1 MLYSLQSGYF
11 FPAQQLAKANGEA
24 ESENHVTIQVLG
36 ACRSVAYT
44 PYGGGDGLESALDA
58 RDLTGEG
65 MTDPTQRSYEAA
77 LYPVEES
84 YLLQQQLAQAE
95 TDSDY
100 RTGESVYRQWVYD
113 HYLTVPQDTYDALT
127 AQFTPGQGWNT
138 TQAKT
143 EISRFLAANL
153 TLREGTVTPATGDV
167 AAWLLTG
174 ARQGYSVH
182 YATLTTLLLRC
193 CGIPAR
199 YVEGYVVTRQQA
211 EALSDGAQLTLTQ
224 RAAHAWAEYYL
235 DGVGWIP
242 FDTVPGYEE
251 NIVYQLP
258 EDGDPAEN
266 ENGTTYTGQDQ
277 TPQQNQT
284 DISQEPQDDH
294 SQRIFVQS
302 VLLALAA
309 LVLVCLAAMVLRT
322 VLLRR
327 RLKQQRRRFEDPDG
341 RAACQAMLS
350 ALHRQLTAL
359 EPRDWSSASPQRQEA
374 LTALLGDET
383 ARQLTA
389 LEQEVWFSDH
399 PIEEPQRQQAQKL
412 LEGTERLWRERVP
425 AARRWK
431 QRFLT
436 CQVI

>member
-1 MLYSLQSGYF
+1 MPDEALQAAFEIKAACDDISRKLLRWHWEEKPGAHSVDALMKHLAQRQKESPDYYERLPELNGRTGWQQLAARRLTEEAPMLYSLQSGYF

-100 RTGESVYRQWVYD
+100 RTGESVYRQWAYD

-224 RAAHAWAEYYL
+224 RAAHAWACL
-235 DGVGWIP
+235 
-242 FDTVPGYEE
+242 
-251 NIVYQLP
+251 L
-258 EDGDPAEN
+258 
-266 ENGTTYTGQDQ
+266 YTS
-277 TPQQNQT
+277 P
-284 DISQEPQDDH
+284 S
-294 SQRIFVQS
+294 
-302 VLLALAA
+302 
-309 LVLVCLAAMVLRT
+309 
-322 VLLRR
+322 
-327 RLKQQRRRFEDPDG
+327 
-341 RAACQAMLS
+341 
-350 ALHRQLTAL
+350 
-359 EPRDWSSASPQRQEA
+359 PRDR
-374 LTALLGDET
+374 G
-383 ARQLTA
+383 
-389 LEQEVWFSDH
+389 
-399 PIEEPQRQQAQKL
+399 
-412 LEGTERLWRERVP
+412 
-425 AARRWK
+425 
-431 QRFLT
+431 
-436 CQVI
+436 

>member
-1 MLYSLQSGYF
+1 M
-11 FPAQQLAKANGEA
+11 
-24 ESENHVTIQVLG
+24 TIQVLG

-95 TDSDY
+95 ADSDY

-193 CGIPAR
+193 CGIPA
-199 YVEGYVVTRQQA
+199 GMW
-211 EALSDGAQLTLTQ
+211 
-224 RAAHAWAEYYL
+224 RAMW
-235 DGVGWIP
+235 
-242 FDTVPGYEE
+242 
-251 NIVYQLP
+251 
-258 EDGDPAEN
+258 
-266 ENGTTYTGQDQ
+266 
-277 TPQQNQT
+277 
-284 DISQEPQDDH
+284 
-294 SQRIFVQS
+294 
-302 VLLALAA
+302 
-309 LVLVCLAAMVLRT
+309 
-322 VLLRR
+322 
-327 RLKQQRRRFEDPDG
+327 
-341 RAACQAMLS
+341 
-350 ALHRQLTAL
+350 
-359 EPRDWSSASPQRQEA
+359 
-374 LTALLGDET
+374 
-383 ARQLTA
+383 
-389 LEQEVWFSDH
+389 
-399 PIEEPQRQQAQKL
+399 
-412 LEGTERLWRERVP
+412 
-425 AARRWK
+425 
-431 QRFLT
+431 
-436 CQVI
+436 

>member
-1 MLYSLQSGYF
+1 
-11 FPAQQLAKANGEA
+11 
-24 ESENHVTIQVLG
+24 
-36 ACRSVAYT
+36 
-44 PYGGGDGLESALDA
+44 
-58 RDLTGEG
+58 

-251 NIVYQLP
+251 NISYQLP

-359 EPRDWSSASPQRQEA
+359 QPGAWSEASPQRQEA

>member
-1 MLYSLQSGYF
+1 
-11 FPAQQLAKANGEA
+11 
-24 ESENHVTIQVLG
+24 
-36 ACRSVAYT
+36 
-44 PYGGGDGLESALDA
+44 
-58 RDLTGEG
+58 
-65 MTDPTQRSYEAA
+65 
-77 LYPVEES
+77 
-84 YLLQQQLAQAE
+84 
-95 TDSDY
+95 
-100 RTGESVYRQWVYD
+100 
-113 HYLTVPQDTYDALT
+113 
-127 AQFTPGQGWNT
+127 
-138 TQAKT
+138 
-143 EISRFLAANL
+143 
-153 TLREGTVTPATGDV
+153 
-167 AAWLLTG
+167 
-174 ARQGYSVH
+174 
-182 YATLTTLLLRC
+182 
-193 CGIPAR
+193 
-199 YVEGYVVTRQQA
+199 VVTRQQA

-294 SQRIFVQS
+294 SQRIFIQS

-359 EPRDWSSASPQRQEA
+359 QPGAWSEASPQRQAA

>member
-1 MLYSLQSGYF
+1 
-11 FPAQQLAKANGEA
+11 
-24 ESENHVTIQVLG
+24 
-36 ACRSVAYT
+36 
-44 PYGGGDGLESALDA
+44 
-58 RDLTGEG
+58 

-113 HYLTVPQDTYDALT
+113 HYLTVPQDTYDALM

-138 TQAKT
+138 TQAKS

-251 NIVYQLP
+251 NIDYQLP

-294 SQRIFVQS
+294 SQRIFIQS

-327 RLKQQRRRFEDPDG
+327 RLKRQRRRFEDPDG
-341 RAACQAMLS
+341 RTACQAMLS

-359 EPRDWSSASPQRQEA
+359 QPGAWSKVSPQRQEA